1 MKTECSPNGK
11 GKRIFTVRVFTNV
24 LLAKKKKVIVGS
36 SNGSLDLYFVKFVFC
51 WFFFKQTA

>member
-36 SNGSLDLYFVKFVFC
+36 SNGSLDLYFVKFGF
-51 WFFFKQTA
+51 